1 MNLLNATEMPA
12 AWTMGVDPLG
22 REHVVVVV
30 KGTFLIPD
38 DRGTVQFAPKEQQL
52 PLVMADEFT
61 GEPGRSA
68 PVHEAEFAWAKP
80 RCDILLNG
88 LAYAPGGRPAERVR
102 VGVRLGTWQK
112 VFDVVGDR
120 VWVPRVAT
128 PVPSPPQPF
137 VSMPVTYDLA
147 FGGVDETDPDH
158 ASAYMRNPIGRGY
171 GAARSAKRLMGQS
184 LANTEDPRDPVL
196 RPWGRYAPMSFGP
209 VGRGWQPRL
218 ALAGTYDQAWLDRV
232 FPFLPADFDVRHFQ
246 TAPEDQQIDA
256 PAAGEEVMLVN
267 LTPTGQLRFRLPT
280 ELEVPVS
287 FVPKRSE
294 TEHRRAILDTVLI
307 EPEAGVLCLV
317 WRCVRPLQRNVFELA
332 EVLVGRMTRAWWRA
346 RLLGKTYY
354 PGLGSLVRRER
365 RSEDV

>member
-1 MNLLNATEMPA
+1 M
-12 AWTMGVDPLG
+12 
-22 REHVVVVV
+22 
-30 KGTFLIPD
+30 
-38 DRGTVQFAPKEQQL
+38 
-52 PLVMADEFT
+52 
-61 GEPGRSA
+61 
-68 PVHEAEFAWAKP
+68 
-80 RCDILLNG
+80 
-88 LAYAPGGRPAERVR
+88 R

-196 RPWGRYAPMSFGP
+196 RPWGRYTPMSFGP

-267 LTPTGQLRFRLPT
+267 LTPTGRL
-280 ELEVPVS
+280 V
-287 FVPKRSE
+287 FDCRRS
-294 TEHRRAILDTVLI
+294 
-307 EPEAGVLCLV
+307 
-317 WRCVRPLQRNVFELA
+317 WRCQ
-332 EVLVGRMTRAWWRA
+332 
-346 RLLGKTYY
+346 
-354 PGLGSLVRRER
+354 
-365 RSEDV
+365 